1 MVAHPRDEALV
12 GAVHRLAAGDELEEE
27 DAEGEHVR
35 LLVHD
40 AVREVLRRQAPVT
53 LPRTE
58 GSRDDVV
65 HRVSVVANH
74 GLTKSKETGA
84 QYVKEK
90 KSLAHPNVPS
100 MGAMAWCVHSDGS
113 HRARP
118 KSEICASIDGVS
130 HGVVDGQGHEK
141 QRRGDPPEARSRR

>member
-1 MVAHPRDEALV
+1 
-12 GAVHRLAAGDELEEE
+12 
-27 DAEGEHVR
+27 
-35 LLVHD
+35 
-40 AVREVLRRQAPVT
+40 
-53 LPRTE
+53 
-58 GSRDDVV
+58 
-65 HRVSVVANH
+65 
-74 GLTKSKETGA
+74 
-84 QYVKEK
+84 
-90 KSLAHPNVPS
+90 VPS